1 MSNPVSNIEYQPSE
15 ELTIRHI
22 LTFPEPIVASLRKR
36 PSIHALSQEAQRR
49 EAKTLFHLLLL
60 SFVIAI
66 PTFIIGVLGMTLL
79 PKSNPLR
86 VWCEEV
92 IWGGSERAVVALFV
106 LGTIAQLAVNQHF
119 VVKSWKIMKVSSKS
133 QWRWSRFIHFG
144 SMDLLVA
151 LSTVIAYLASLG
163 LFIRDIIRSHEVTMH
178 NGTTTYF
185 DSSVFLGFFI
195 LAGRVLEHYTRMKT
209 NDAISMLEDASPDH
223 ALLLSKTHGKHL
235 LSAPAKKISADVVEI
250 GDLLLLPA
258 GGIPSADGVI
268 VAGSSAFDESSLT
281 GEAMPVTKEEGDA
294 VMTGTK
300 NLASPV
306 VFRVETVGQETMMRT
321 IIRAVAEGQSKKS
334 PIQALAERITSI
346 FVPVVVYIS
355 LLVLVVWLIV
365 LLCAPES
372 SSIFPMGRSATSD
385 RIAAAFQFAIAVL
398 VIACPCGIGLAAP
411 TAQAVGS
418 GLLAKAG
425 ILAQGG
431 GEAVQLASNVN
442 VVVFD
447 KTGTITKG
455 QAAVTTYHLIDG
467 DEWLWEAL
475 HQAEATSTHPL
486 AQAIVLYSQ
495 KKKSNFPS
503 SMHMVSCEEVAGK
516 GVRAT
521 FLVDGEQI
529 RLSIG
534 NESFLA
540 QEDANFQIPNWQT
553 TVADSWRNEGNTVVF
568 VLCRDSH
575 GSSVPLMLGVADQIR
590 DGFKQTIASLKDSGK
605 DVYMLT
611 GDNVRTARAVAR
623 KVGLDDHHV
632 KAGVMPL
639 EKSLFINTLKNKKRL
654 VGSKLFDIGR
664 PSERNT
670 IVAFIG
676 DGLNDSAALTA
687 ADIGIALS
695 HGSQVSIASASF
707 VLVSDRCTPQA
718 VTKLFK
724 ICSRVYR
731 RQIANFGWAMLYN
744 IALIPVAAGVLYPYR
759 HTELSPVWSS
769 LAMALSSVSVVVS
782 SLALKWGI

>member
-1 MSNPVSNIEYQPSE
+1 MSNPVAKVEYQPSK

-22 LTFPEPIVASLRKR
+22 LSFPKPIIASIRQR
-36 PSIHALSQEAQRR
+36 PSIHVLSQEAQRR
-49 EAKTLFHLLLL
+49 EAKTLSYLLLL

-66 PTFIIGVLGMTLL
+66 PTFVIGVLGMTLL

-86 VWCEEV
+86 IWCEE
-92 IWGGSERAVVALFV
+92 IILGGCERAVVALFV

-119 VVKSWKIMKVSSKS
+119 VLKSWRIMKVSSKS
-133 QWRWSRFIHFG
+133 SWRWSRLIHFG

-163 LFIRDIIRSHEVTMH
+163 LFIRDIFRPHEDAMQK
-178 NGTTTYF
+178 GTTTYF

-195 LAGRVLEHYTRMKT
+195 LMGRVLEHYTRMKT
-209 NDAISMLEDASPDH
+209 SDAISMLEDASPDH
-223 ALLLSKTHGKHL
+223 ALLLSESYGDHL
-235 LSAPAKKISADVVEI
+235 LSAPAQKISADLVEI

-258 GGIPSADGVI
+258 GGVPCADGVI

-281 GEAMPVTKEEGDA
+281 GEALPVTKDEGDA

-300 NLASPV
+300 NLSSPI
-306 VFRVETVGQETMMRT
+306 VFRVDTVGQETMMRK
-321 IIRAVAEGQSKKS
+321 IIRVVAEGQSKKC
-334 PIQALAERITSI
+334 PIQVLAEKITSI

-365 LLCAPES
+365 FLCAPAS
-372 SSIFPMGRSATSD
+372 SVFPRGRSATSD

-398 VIACPCGIGLAAP
+398 VVACPCGIGLAAP

-431 GEAVQLASNVN
+431 GEAFQLASKVDI
-442 VVVFD
+442 VVFD
-447 KTGTITKG
+447 KTGTLTKG
-455 QAAVTTYHLIDG
+455 EAAVTTSYLINEGDG
-467 DEWLWEAL
+467 WLWEAL
-475 HQAEATSTHPL
+475 RLAEATSTHPL
-486 AQAIVLYSQ
+486 AQAIVSYCQ
-495 KKKSNFPS
+495 GKKPPSPS
-503 SMHMVSCEEVAGK
+503 SPLQMTSCEEVAGR

-521 FLVDGEQI
+521 FLFAGEQVQF
-529 RLSIG
+529 SVG
-534 NESFLA
+534 NEDFLS
-540 QEDANFQIPNWQT
+540 QDANFQMPNCLIGI
-553 TVADSWRNEGNTVVF
+553 ADLWRNEGNTVVF
-568 VLCRDSH
+568 VLRRDSN
-575 GSSVPLMLGVADQIR
+575 GSSVPLMLGIADQIR
-590 DGFKQTIASLKDSGK
+590 DGFEQTIASLKDSGK

-611 GDNVRTARAVAR
+611 GDNERTARAVAR

-632 KAGVMPL
+632 KAGTMPL
-639 EKSLFINTLKNKKRL
+639 EKALFINTLKQRRRP
-654 VGSKLFDIGR
+654 VSSKLFGIGHS
-664 PSERNT
+664 SEKNA

-676 DGLNDSAALTA
+676 DGLNDSAALAA

-707 VLVSDRCTPQA
+707 VLISDRCTPQA
-718 VTKLFK
+718 VMQLFR
-724 ICSRVYR
+724 ISSRVYR
-731 RQIANFGWAMLYN
+731 RQITNFGWAMLYN

-782 SLALKWGI
+782 SLALKWGL